1 MSKIR
6 RREFMILLGGAA
18 AWPLAARAQQPALPV
33 IGFLSSGSPNA
44 YAPLLTAFLRG
55 LNETDYVEHRNV
67 GAEYR
72 WAEGQADRLPA
83 LANEL
88 VARQVAVIVA
98 TGGNA
103 PALAAKAATNT
114 IPIVFTGGGDPVAL
128 GLVASLSRPGG
139 NATGVSNISISIDPK
154 RLEIL
159 RELVPRADKIACL
172 RNPDNANADTQLREV
187 QAAARTLRQEI
198 FVVTA
203 STVRE
208 LDSAFASIVQQRAG
222 ALLVMSD
229 PFFTNI
235 RDQLVALAAKHA
247 MPAMYPFREFVSAG
261 GLINYGPSVAD
272 GFRQAGV
279 YTGKILKGEK
289 PADLPVMLPTKF
301 ELVINL
307 KTANALGLTVPPT
320 LLARTDEVI
329 E

>member
-1 MSKIR
+1 VQR
-6 RREFMILLGGAA
+6 RAFITLLGCAA
-18 AWPLAARAQQPALPV
+18 AWPLAARAQQAALPV

-44 YAPLLTAFLRG
+44 YAHLLTAFRRG

-67 GAEYR
+67 GIEYR

-88 VARQVAVIVA
+88 VVRQVAVIVA

-139 NATGVSNISISIDPK
+139 NVTGVSNISISVEPK

-159 RELVPRADKIACL
+159 RELVPTADKIACL
-172 RNPDNANADTQLREV
+172 RNPKNANADTQLREV
-187 QAAARTLRQEI
+187 QAAAGTLSQEI
-198 FVVTA
+198 FVVAA
-203 STVRE
+203 STGRE

-229 PFFTNI
+229 PFFNNI
-235 RDQLVALAAKHA
+235 RDQIVALAAKHA
-247 MPAMYPFREFVSAG
+247 MPAMYPFREFISAG
-261 GLINYGPSVAD
+261 GLINYGPSIED

-279 YTGKILKGEK
+279 YTGKILNGAK
-289 PADLPVMLPTKF
+289 PADLPVMLPTKL

-307 KTANALGLTVPPT
+307 KTAHTLGLTVPPT
-320 LLARTDEVI
+320 LLARADEVI